1 MPFCPRCGYEYRAGI
16 DRCPDCRE
24 ALVQSLPP
32 EEEPVEFT
40 DYREVLSTYN
50 PFDIAIVKSI
60 LDAEGIRYFFQGEQF
75 LYVQPFA
82 LPARLMVETGQAEE
96 AMEILKDLD
105 LTIVA
110 SRIDDTAE
118 QEESEE
124 S

>member
-1 MPFCPRCGYEYRAGI
+1 
-16 DRCPDCRE
+16 
-24 ALVQSLPP
+24 VQSLPP